1 MNILDKLD
9 ASSITQREIWVCIE
23 IYGLMRKM
31 DKSVR
36 EPLKWQIMLSGPNFF
51 IRNSPPP
58 PLLGFLTMR
67 KPVSYF
73 IISLCFLNF
82 FFFLKHSQIVSFIF
96 LSFVFFFLL
105 FVLKGRQKIYY

>member
-1 MNILDKLD
+1 MTILGKLD

-51 IRNSPPP
+51 HKEFPPAP
-58 PLLGFLTMR
+58 PLRF
-67 KPVSYF
+67 SDYA
-73 IISLCFLNF
+73 
-82 FFFLKHSQIVSFIF
+82 
-96 LSFVFFFLL
+96 
-105 FVLKGRQKIYY
+105 